1 MGAAASASAP
11 VVSLSA
17 EDQEACSQLLLS
29 QTELLEKAHAELARL
44 EEKVKTLKE
53 QQGLRVN

>member
-1 MGAAASASAP
+1 VSAP
-11 VVSLSA
+11 APAVSLSA

-44 EEKVKTLKE
+44 EEKVRTLKE
-53 QQGLRVN
+53 QQGLRA